1 MANVKITELTA
12 DTNPASND
20 VLPIVDV
27 DAAGGAGETKKVT
40 IADLLENAGSGNAG
54 AAAFAFDD
62 DPDTG
67 MYRTGANALGF
78 TTGGTGR
85 LFINSNGHAGIGTS
99 SPDRL
104 VHIFKGEAGTAP
116 SDSNTA
122 LMIENSTHAIIQMAS
137 PNNFS
142 NRILFGDPQDAD
154 AGKFLYDHSNN
165 SLQFYVNAS
174 ERVRI
179 TSSGALGLGTSAPST
194 ALHINSTN
202 NFTIATTNQTNAANS
217 YISFVDT
224 GTTAGQ
230 VRCGSQGNDFVVNA
244 GGIRGMTI
252 AASGTVTFPGQTLIG
267 SNTAGASKVRIDPT
281 GFVNIQSNA
290 SAGEALKIFDNSSTQ
305 KITLKADGTGSFAG
319 NLGVGTTSPSSD
331 LDVFN
336 TGFVN
341 LKIRSS
347 GTNTAA
353 LNLTNSTRN
362 YSINSSGGAFTIFDA
377 TASSERLRLDSS
389 GRLLIGTSTSPT
401 GGDAHAQNAPLL
413 IQGRVG
419 SDADSGRINLQRG
432 SAASADS
439 SIGTISFTDSS
450 NNAYAR
456 ISVEADAATG
466 TDDYPG
472 RIKFQTTENGQPGPP
487 STRLTIKN
495 DGNVGVGTVNPPRSL
510 TNANSVTLTTG
521 TAPQYRLNATA
532 ADGADDDRAVFG
544 LATSN
549 SHFVSNAVP
558 GDAVLRTTNGGNLLF
573 GEGTT
578 ETMRITSAGQ
588 MRLAGRGITFNGDT
602 ATANELDD
610 YEEGTFTPVLV
621 FGNNTTGIVYNGRAG
636 FYVKVGKVVHAWVY
650 INLSSKGTANGAA
663 AISQFP
669 FTSEDIN
676 VSGLGNWPGAQPSRR
691 QNQTSS
697 NLALTMVDN
706 SINCAVTDGA
716 GVSATESSFTNGTI
730 LEFAICYRAA

>member
-1 MANVKITELTA
+1 LANVKITQLAA
-12 DTNPASND
+12 DTNPASTD
-20 VLPIVDV
+20 VLPFVDV
-27 DAAGGAGETKKVT
+27 SSDETKKVT
-40 IADLLENAGSGNAG
+40 IADLLENAGDGSAG
-54 AAAFAFDD
+54 APAFAFDND
-62 DPDTG
+62 ADTG
-67 MYRTGANALGF
+67 MYSAGANALGF

-104 VHIFKGEAGTAP
+104 VHIFKGEAGTAI

-154 AGKFLYDHSNN
+154 AGKLLYDHSNN

-179 TSSGALGLGTSAPST
+179 DSSGNVGIGTA
-194 ALHINSTN
+194 
-202 NFTIATTNQTNAANS
+202 
-217 YISFVDT
+217 
-224 GTTAGQ
+224 
-230 VRCGSQGNDFVVNA
+230 
-244 GGIRGMTI
+244 
-252 AASGTVTFPGQTLIG
+252 
-267 SNTAGASKVRIDPT
+267 
-281 GFVNIQSNA
+281 
-290 SAGEALKIFDNSSTQ
+290 
-305 KITLKADGTGSFAG
+305 
-319 NLGVGTTSPSSD
+319 SPSSD

-341 LKIRSS
+341 LKVRSS

-401 GGDAHAQNAPLL
+401 GGDAQAQAAPLL
-413 IQGRVG
+413 VQGRIG
-419 SDADSGRINLQRG
+419 LDTDSGRINLQRG
-432 SAASADS
+432 SAAVLNS
-439 SIGTISFTDSS
+439 SIGSISFTDVS

-456 ISVEADAATG
+456 ISVEADADTG

-472 RIKFQTTENGQPGPP
+472 RIKFQTTANGESSP
-487 STRLTIKN
+487 TTALTINRNGMLGINELNPGHYIDMNIGSN
-495 DGNVGVGTVNPPRSL
+495 DIGMKMTSTDAGSYIQFKDNGTSGETKIGAEGNNFVFDVNGSERVKLDSSGRLLVGTS
-510 TNANSVTLTTG
+510 TALTTPTDSRVQVSGNDFATSSIRQTRYQTGEAGASLILSHARG
-521 TAPQYRLNATA
+521 TEGSPTILANGDELGKIRWNAYDGTDFMPVSAEIKSQIDGTIQENQSPGRLVFSTTA
-532 ADGADDDRAVFG
+532 SGAS
-544 LATSN
+544 LATE
-549 SHFVSNAVP
+549 
-558 GDAVLRTTNGGNLLF
+558 R
-573 GEGTT
+573 
-578 ETMRITSAGQ
+578 MRITSDGTV
-588 MRLAGRGITFNGDT
+588 RLSNSPGIDFSGIQTNASGMSS
-602 ATANELDD
+602 EILDS
-610 YEEGTFTPVLV
+610 YEEGTFTPVLL
-621 FGNNTTGIVYNGRAG
+621 FGSNTTGITYNARAG

-650 INLSSKGTANGAA
+650 INLSSKGTATGAA

-691 QNQTSS
+691 QNETSS
-697 NLALTMVDN
+697 NFALTMVDN
-706 SINCAVTDGA
+706 SINCACTNGA
-716 GVSATESSFTNGTI
+716 GVSVTDATFTNGTI
-730 LEFAICYRAA
+730 LEFALCYRAA